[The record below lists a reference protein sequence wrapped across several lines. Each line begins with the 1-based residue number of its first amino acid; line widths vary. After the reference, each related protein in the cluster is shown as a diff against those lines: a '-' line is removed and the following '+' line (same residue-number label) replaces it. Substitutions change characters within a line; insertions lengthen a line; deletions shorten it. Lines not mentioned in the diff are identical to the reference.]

1 MVRPTRNNSP
11 NPDTFMPVIE
21 TLPAES
27 TATLLS
33 RTKPEEAEVM
43 DGVIGF
49 LLGIFVGSSFGV
61 FTMALLIAAKWEDR
75 QLAENGRWE
84 NGENDT
90 GRND

>member
-1 MVRPTRNNSP
+1 
-11 NPDTFMPVIE
+11 MPVIE
-21 TLPAES
+21 TLPVGY

-49 LLGIFVGSSFGV
+49 LLGIFVGNSFGV

-75 QLAENGRWE
+75 QLAGNGRWE
-84 NGENDT
+84 DGENDA
-90 GRND
+90 GRDD

>member
-1 MVRPTRNNSP
+1 
-11 NPDTFMPVIE
+11 
-21 TLPAES
+21 
-27 TATLLS
+27 
-33 RTKPEEAEVM
+33 M